1 MGQTDKRTDQNG
13 HDEMNDASL
22 LADARARRGGANPQ
36 HADRRGPRQAPD
48 RPDFNAHAPHARTD
62 GVGCQEFMASSAMS
76 VRARERRQ
84 PRHHRHVLKVSVLAR
99 RALDHRGTALLG
111 SNHSIQQP
119 EMYGLGLGALAAN
132 VFGFAPECHNC
143 APSELKQWSEEGFS
157 GKRVRSRAEFSGPG
171 RVGSA
176 LAAVSHCKSGV

>member
-1 MGQTDKRTDQNG
+1 
-13 HDEMNDASL
+13 
-22 LADARARRGGANPQ
+22 
-36 HADRRGPRQAPD
+36 
-48 RPDFNAHAPHARTD
+48 
-62 GVGCQEFMASSAMS
+62 MASSAMS

-143 APSELKQWSEEGFS
+143 APSDSN
-157 GKRVRSRAEFSGPG
+157 
-171 RVGSA
+171 
-176 LAAVSHCKSGV
+176 SGVKKGFQGSGFDLGLNLVVPAV